1 MQVSSKHTDKLK
13 QSRYDKYH
21 KRETSVEGLRRGK
34 GEILLELTREDH
46 EDGRVQ
52 MDFESRW
59 ISTGQGG
66 WGTILVIQNKEQTY
80 RESEACELYIR

>member
-34 GEILLELTREDH
+34 GEILLE
-46 EDGRVQ
+46 
-52 MDFESRW
+52 
-59 ISTGQGG
+59 
-66 WGTILVIQNKEQTY
+66 
-80 RESEACELYIR
+80 